1 MRLRI
6 GTVAAALLIAGLTAG
21 CGGRATGVMRPVTT
35 EAEGTTKVPILVAT
49 TRRSSPDDGLLFT
62 GERGRASFAKVTV
75 SIPPNHKPGEIE
87 WPDRFPGDPA
97 KHFVTTAVE
106 RFDKEAFRAQV
117 RQAVAKSGRRHV
129 LLFVHGYNN
138 MFDDAVYRFAQITHD
153 TAAGVVPLLFTWPSR
168 GSLLAYTYDRE
179 SSNYSRDAMEGLLQA
194 LAAEPSVKEVS
205 ILAHSMGNWV
215 TLEALRQMAI
225 RDRKIA
231 PKIKNVMLAAPD
243 VDVEVARTQIAGMG
257 PNRPRFTLFTS
268 QDDRALAF
276 SRRLW
281 GSTARLGAIDPTQ
294 EPYKSAL
301 ARYNIDA
308 FDLTSEQGT
317 DRLNHGKFAESPDVV
332 RFIGSQLAS
341 GQQIA
346 SRGAGLGDHIGVLVA
361 GAASTVGN
369 AATIAVSAPL
379 AIVDANTRDNLT
391 DRIGALAGQNPGQ
404 SDLLTSEELPVSADA
419 RPNGGGGTR
428 PARQ

>member
-1 MRLRI
+1 MTMRNVSLVI
-6 GTVAAALLIAGLTAG
+6 ALLIAGLVGG
-21 CGGRATGVMRPVTT
+21 CGGRATGVMRPV
-35 EAEGTTKVPILVAT
+35 EANVEGATKVPLLVAT
-49 TRRSSPDDGLLFT
+49 TRRVSPDDGLLFS
-62 GERGRASFAKVTV
+62 GERGRLSFAEVTV
-75 SIPPNHKPGEIE
+75 SLPPGHKPGEIE
-87 WPDRFPGDPA
+87 WPDRFPGDPT

-106 RFDKEAFRAQV
+106 RFDENAFRSRV
-117 RQAVAKSGRRHV
+117 RAAVAKSGRKHV

-153 TAAGVVPLLFTWPSR
+153 TNAGVVPILFTWPSR

-179 SSNYSRDAMEGLLQA
+179 SSNYSRDAMEGILRS

-225 RDRKIA
+225 RDRRVA
-231 PKIKNVMLAAPD
+231 PKIRNVMLAAPD

-257 PNRPRFTLFTS
+257 PTRPHFTLFTS

-301 ARYNIDA
+301 ARYKIDA
-308 FDLTSEQGT
+308 YDLTTEQGT
-317 DRLNHGKFAESPDVV
+317 DNLNHGKFAESPEVV
-332 RFIGSQLAS
+332 RFIGAQLAS
-341 GQQIA
+341 GQEIT
-346 SRGAGLGDHIGVLVA
+346 SRGAGLGDQIGVLVA
-361 GAASTVGN
+361 GAASTVGT
-369 AATIAVSAPL
+369 AATIAVSAPI
-379 AIVDANTRDNLT
+379 AIVDRKTRDNLT
-391 DRIGALAGQNPGQ
+391 DRIGAIAGQNEDS
-404 SDLLTSEELPVSADA
+404 SDLVLSEDLPVRERAQ
-419 RPNGGGGTR
+419 PNGRSGTR
-428 PARQ
+428 AVRQ